1 LTAQKDVVITA
12 AGVGNVRY
20 GDIGLLLKEKI
31 TSHFKKDDPLDIV
44 IRYIDPS
51 YSIRNTPPTANDA
64 TFCEE
69 LGNKAVD
76 SALAGK
82 TSCIIGYWNG
92 LVC

>member
-1 LTAQKDVVITA
+1 LKAQKEVKVEERGT
-12 AGVGNVRY
+12 GNINY
-20 GDIGLLLKEKI
+20 GDIGLFLKEKI
-31 TSHFKKDDPLDIV
+31 TSHFKEEDPLSIV
-44 IRYIDPS
+44 IRYFDPT

-82 TSCIIGYWNG
+82 TSCIVGYWNG